1 LVSITSGCAVI
12 RPWEAVLTGVIGGSL
27 TVVSARMFD
36 KLKIDDPVGAIS
48 IHGACGCWV
57 GLKYL
62 ILCISVRVAA

>member
-1 LVSITSGCAVI
+1 
-12 RPWEAVLTGVIGGSL
+12 VLTGVIGGSL